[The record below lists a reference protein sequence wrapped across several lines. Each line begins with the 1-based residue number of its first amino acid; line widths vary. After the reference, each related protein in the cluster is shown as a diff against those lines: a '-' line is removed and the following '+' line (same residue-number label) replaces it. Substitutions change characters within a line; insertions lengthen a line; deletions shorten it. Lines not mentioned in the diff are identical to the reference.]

1 MDRIMTSKAL
11 FQIIFILRGPKVANF
26 ADINQIKSMFVFV
39 LNYKL
44 YIRMQ
49 SLSPFL
55 DITKVAD
62 FQ

>member
-1 MDRIMTSKAL
+1 MMSQAL
-11 FQIIFILRGPKVANF
+11 FQIIFILREPKVANF
-26 ADINQIKSMFVFV
+26 ADINQVKKMFMFV

-44 YIRMQ
+44 CIRMQ
-49 SLSPFL
+49 PLSAFL